1 MLLAIVQDVRVVL
14 IKLADQVQLLR
25 QLAATGD
32 AQARQNAAGDTMDL
46 FAPLANRLGMWQIK
60 WELEDLAFRCL
71 EPQTYRNLARELDE
85 KRVDRETYI
94 SNVVQLL
101 RAELAAAG
109 IAGEVAGRPKHIYS
123 IWRKM
128 QTKGVGLEDLFD
140 VRAVRVL
147 VNDVKD
153 CYAVLG
159 LVHELWTPVQREFD
173 DYIAKPKANDYQSL
187 HTAVVGPGDKV
198 LEVQIRTHEMH
209 QHAELGVA
217 AHWRYKEAVK
227 GDAAFDDRIAWLRR
241 ILDWRDELADA
252 GELAEYFKTGLF
264 QDSVYVVTPQGR
276 VIDLPRG
283 ATPVDFAYHVHSELG
298 HRCRGAKVNGQIVPL
313 TYALSNGQRVEI
325 ITAREGGPSRDWLNP
340 ALGYLKSNRA
350 RAKVRQWFNSQQLEE
365 AIAHGR
371 AVLERELHRLGKSG
385 QNLDELAAR
394 LNFAKVEEFFAAFG
408 RAEVTPRLLQSVIA
422 GAEVPIA
429 PAVEARA
436 PAPARPGAG
445 GILVVGVDK
454 LLTVLA
460 RCCKPAPPDPIIG
473 FVTRGRGVTVHR
485 RDCSNVKRLAAE
497 RLIAA
502 NWGKTGE
509 ARFPVDVEV
518 IAGAH
523 PALLREILD
532 IYTREK
538 VRVISSKSVSH
549 DLNARIAFTLEVEGL
564 AQLKRLLALVRD
576 VPGVESARRR

>member
-1 MLLAIVQDVRVVL
+1 
-14 IKLADQVQLLR
+14 
-25 QLAATGD
+25 
-32 AQARQNAAGDTMDL
+32 
-46 FAPLANRLGMWQIK
+46 
-60 WELEDLAFRCL
+60 
-71 EPQTYRNLARELDE
+71 
-85 KRVDRETYI
+85 
-94 SNVVQLL
+94 
-101 RAELAAAG
+101 
-109 IAGEVAGRPKHIYS
+109 
-123 IWRKM
+123 
-128 QTKGVGLEDLFD
+128 
-140 VRAVRVL
+140 
-147 VNDVKD
+147 
-153 CYAVLG
+153 
-159 LVHELWTPVQREFD
+159 
-173 DYIAKPKANDYQSL
+173 
-187 HTAVVGPGDKV
+187 
-198 LEVQIRTHEMH
+198 
-209 QHAELGVA
+209 
-217 AHWRYKEAVK
+217 
-227 GDAAFDDRIAWLRR
+227 
-241 ILDWRDELADA
+241 
-252 GELAEYFKTGLF
+252 
-264 QDSVYVVTPQGR
+264 VTPQGR